1 MFCFHLNKYIRNI
14 FKFLAITINSP
25 DYVPKMMNRNEY
37 ERHFCTLLKL
47 SKIAKSQYLFN
58 ERKKYDEVVMET
70 QVLGVKPPQICK
82 KTKEKCPKVWGMQK
96 TNYKRKKRK
105 QKKLHQSWKQ
115 FSY

>member
-1 MFCFHLNKYIRNI
+1 MFCFHLKKYNRNI
-14 FKFLAITINSP
+14 FKHLAIIIISL

-58 ERKKYDEVVMET
+58 ERKKYDEVVVET

-82 KTKEKCPKVWGMQK
+82 KYQNTQKFGDTKKEKGPKFW
-96 TNYKRKKRK
+96 
-105 QKKLHQSWKQ
+105 
-115 FSY
+115 